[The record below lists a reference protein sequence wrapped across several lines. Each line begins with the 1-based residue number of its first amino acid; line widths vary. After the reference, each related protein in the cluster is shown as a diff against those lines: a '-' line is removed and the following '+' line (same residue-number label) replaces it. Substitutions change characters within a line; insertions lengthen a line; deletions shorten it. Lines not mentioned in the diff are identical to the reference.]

1 MPSSNPRDDSRLTM
15 VVPFFVFVGTAA
27 ADRIGERRGKNPIEG
42 GSWLTRGVMRTDT
55 FFQALCEPDAAGIP
69 LLNKGSALSDIRTDP
84 RHPVALLQNMRK
96 PSPFVSWL
104 SFFPIIS
111 LLAT

>member
-1 MPSSNPRDDSRLTM
+1 MPSSNPRDDSRVTM

-55 FFQALCEPDAAGIP
+55 FFQALCRPDAVG
-69 LLNKGSALSDIRTDP
+69 NT
-84 RHPVALLQNMRK
+84 
-96 PSPFVSWL
+96 
-104 SFFPIIS
+104 
-111 LLAT
+111 LAE